1 MDFLFVFQ
9 VFDLCDVRRLGG
21 EESADAES
29 LAAFR
34 YELDAPL
41 VAARVVHP
49 CRGAYLVKVFR
60 LGRAAGIGPSQ
71 DEANRAMVGLADFG
85 DRLQPGLLVDRE
97 WHRLYREER
106 ALR

>member
-41 VAARVVHP
+41 VAAAL
-49 CRGAYLVKVFR
+49 CT
-60 LGRAAGIGPSQ
+60 RAAVPTS
-71 DEANRAMVGLADFG
+71 
-85 DRLQPGLLVDRE
+85 
-97 WHRLYREER
+97 
-106 ALR
+106 